1 MNLRRLCLSAFA
13 IAFAHPASAAD
24 LSADIVDRAMRTEV
38 GAFIELPMPETPAAL
53 ISMPVKMRRID
64 VVAPGT
70 KTHVIDADG
79 VHELPESGWRHFIA
93 DASEPGA
100 PRYGLSI
107 SPDGREAFGVLL
119 GGDGRYSIRS
129 RKAGGSL
136 TLEAIARPTTDAE
149 GNPIFFACEL
159 DAHTGLDLS
168 KQVGLPSRDDV
179 HAVLDAA
186 GVPKATTAASR
197 SATVAID
204 TDTELLTLKFGG
216 STANATVYLDQ
227 LFLGMNLIYERD
239 LDVTLLR
246 GTTLLRTASD
256 PYGTTSA
263 SSTIDQL
270 DEFGEEWVANQNAVS
285 RAFAAQISG
294 KSASN
299 NSSAGVAWLIGAD
312 NMCTEKGFTF
322 NSGICSD
329 GQCTAGHYSISRVF
343 KFNGSDGADDV
354 MVVAHE
360 LGHNFGVNHTHC
372 TSATTGNEPVATG
385 TIDQCYNGEAGSGC
399 YGGTATCPAAQTING
414 VTNVRGTLMSYCHI
428 TPASCGTSEVF
439 HPRNVINL
447 DAVADANVTSGC
459 FTTGGGGTIA
469 IADRTSG
476 EATTPMQFT
485 LTRSTSTG
493 TASVVATTATTG
505 SATGGG
511 TDFSNV
517 SSQTVNFTAGSTAA
531 TLNVTINNDNI
542 DELDETFV
550 VNLTTPSAGYTIS
563 DAQATGTITDDDT
576 TTITVN
582 DPAAVTEGS
591 PITFTV
597 TLSNPNSRTVTVSR
611 ATANGT
617 ATSGD
622 YTGLG
627 AATLT
632 FTSGGAL
639 TQNVVVNSTDD
650 GLDEPGAAETFSLN
664 LSNPN
669 TGASGAVLG
678 GAGTDIGTGS
688 INDNDPTPTI
698 RIADAPIQPENGI
711 NPTRF
716 VVTLSNPS
724 QPSISVT
731 ASTANG
737 TATLADNDYQQR
749 SQALTFTSG
758 NTSIDFDVT
767 RFGDTQFEADETLA
781 VNLTNPTAGYSIAD
795 AAAIGTIG
803 NDDPGPAVS
812 IADASLTENAA
823 NMVFTVSIPAAAGAN
838 ASVTYGTA
846 PIDATPGVDYTAVT
860 GTATINAGATST
872 TINVPVLGD
881 AIDEWDEQFI
891 VNIAATSSSTLSDG
905 QAVGTIIDNDAGG
918 DPIFRNGF
926 D

>member
-1 MNLRRLCLSAFA
+1 
-13 IAFAHPASAAD
+13 
-24 LSADIVDRAMRTEV
+24 
-38 GAFIELPMPETPAAL
+38 
-53 ISMPVKMRRID
+53 
-64 VVAPGT
+64 
-70 KTHVIDADG
+70 
-79 VHELPESGWRHFIA
+79 
-93 DASEPGA
+93 
-100 PRYGLSI
+100 
-107 SPDGREAFGVLL
+107 
-119 GGDGRYSIRS
+119 
-129 RKAGGSL
+129 
-136 TLEAIARPTTDAE
+136 
-149 GNPIFFACEL
+149 
-159 DAHTGLDLS
+159 
-168 KQVGLPSRDDV
+168 
-179 HAVLDAA
+179 
-186 GVPKATTAASR
+186 
-197 SATVAID
+197 
-204 TDTELLTLKFGG
+204 
-216 STANATVYLDQ
+216 
-227 LFLGMNLIYERD
+227 
-239 LDVTLLR
+239 
-246 GTTLLRTASD
+246 
-256 PYGTTSA
+256 
-263 SSTIDQL
+263 
-270 DEFGEEWVANQNAVS
+270 
-285 RAFAAQISG
+285 
-294 KSASN
+294 
-299 NSSAGVAWLIGAD
+299 
-312 NMCTEKGFTF
+312 
-322 NSGICSD
+322 
-329 GQCTAGHYSISRVF
+329 
-343 KFNGSDGADDV
+343 
-354 MVVAHE
+354 
-360 LGHNFGVNHTHC
+360 
-372 TSATTGNEPVATG
+372 
-385 TIDQCYNGEAGSGC
+385 
-399 YGGTATCPAAQTING
+399 
-414 VTNVRGTLMSYCHI
+414 MSYCHI

-517 SSQTVNFTAGSTAA
+517 SSQTVNFTAGSTTA

-611 ATANGT
+611 A
-617 ATSGD
+617 
-622 YTGLG
+622 
-627 AATLT
+627 
-632 FTSGGAL
+632 
-639 TQNVVVNSTDD
+639 
-650 GLDEPGAAETFSLN
+650 P
-664 LSNPN
+664 
-669 TGASGAVLG
+669 
-678 GAGTDIGTGS
+678 
-688 INDNDPTPTI
+688 
-698 RIADAPIQPENGI
+698 
-711 NPTRF
+711 
-716 VVTLSNPS
+716 
-724 QPSISVT
+724 
-731 ASTANG
+731 ANG